1 MMYTG
6 RGWDHLG
13 KRFRGLDMNMNPNL
27 YGAPYVDEVA
37 WYVLYQDT
45 EFINQRIVPAP
56 EDFWRLNTMVSM
68 GQFEMLGVWLV
79 NMPSIKVT
87 Q

>member
-6 RGWDHLG
+6 RGRDNLG
-13 KRFRGLDMNMNPNL
+13 RCFRGLDMYMKPHL

-68 GQFEMLGVWLV
+68 GQMDILDHWLGQYEL
-79 NMPSIKVT
+79 
-87 Q
+87 